1 MALGGFIGSLTGGYE
16 KKQSVLAIFIMQ
28 TFSVIISVFV
38 PMVNSLF
45 FFVIYLSLFNTF
57 LASVVPVN
65 TGLILWT
72 MPKNMKGFGNGVSNL
87 IATFLGKLPAP
98 FLYGYLQFKFSYI
111 NKKIGMIFLMSFSFL
126 GAICLGFATF
136 FRFKNNFTELEK
148 AFEDSKKQSK
158 ESIRE
163 SFRKSINSEVLS
175 SVFNNDVSNL
185 NNEDIN
191 DFNSDYLE
199 DNDEEELDSVY
210 SYKTDSSKYTEMTN
224 VI

>member
-1 MALGGFIGSLTGGYE
+1 
-16 KKQSVLAIFIMQ
+16 
-28 TFSVIISVFV
+28 
-38 PMVNSLF
+38 
-45 FFVIYLSLFNTF
+45 
-57 LASVVPVN
+57 
-65 TGLILWT
+65 
-72 MPKNMKGFGNGVSNL
+72 
-87 IATFLGKLPAP
+87 
-98 FLYGYLQFKFSYI
+98 
-111 NKKIGMIFLMSFSFL
+111 MIFLMAFSFL

-136 FRFKNNFTELEK
+136 YRFKNNFTELEK
-148 AFEDSKKQSK
+148 AFEDGKIQSK

-163 SFRKSINSEVLS
+163 SFRKSINSEVVS

-210 SYKTDSSKYTEMTN
+210 SYKTESSKYSEMTN